1 MKRLTLT
8 ILMSAA
14 FLGMDART
22 NESVFECCN
31 NQKDAQEFPVLKSAK
46 SNLDKAFTLAVETLF
61 KNTPDSLIKAGGSY
75 GGEWTRDV
83 SMK

>member
-22 NESVFECCN
+22 NEPVFEYCN
-31 NQKDAQEFPVLKSAK
+31 NQKDAQELKNLSMTQNINHHTFSIIRLQSL
-46 SNLDKAFTLAVETLF
+46 SNA
-61 KNTPDSLIKAGGSY
+61 
-75 GGEWTRDV
+75 
-83 SMK
+83 